1 MPNYEFKN
9 TETDEIFEKKMSY
22 TELDK
27 YLLDNPNH
35 IRHHSGTPVLS
46 DGMRMDTPG
55 TGRAD
60 STFQKYIID
69 RMAETIPGNTIR
81 QSHKTKTP
89 REW

>member
-9 TETDEIFEKKMSY
+9 TETGEVFEKQMRIS
-22 TELDK
+22 ELDQ
-27 YLLDNPNH
+27 YLIDNPTY

-46 DGMRMDTPG
+46 DGMRLSTPG
-55 TGRAD
+55 TGKAD

-69 RMAETIPGNTIR
+69 RIAETVPGNTIK

>member
-9 TETDEIFEKKMSY
+9 TETNEIFEKRMSY
-22 TELDK
+22 TELDQ
-27 YLLDNPNH
+27 YLLDNPTH

-46 DGMRMDTPG
+46 DGMRLSTPG
-55 TGRAD
+55 TGKAD

-69 RMAETIPGNTIR
+69 RIAETVPGNTIR

>member
-9 TETDEIFEKKMSY
+9 TDTGEIFEKKMSY
-22 TELDK
+22 TELDQ
-27 YLLDNPNH
+27 YLLNHPNH

-46 DGMRMDTPG
+46 DGMRMNTPG
-55 TGRAD
+55 TGKAD

-69 RMAETIPGNTIR
+69 RIAETVPGNTIR

>member
-9 TETDEIFEKKMSY
+9 TDTGEIFEKKMSY
-22 TELDK
+22 TELDQ
-27 YLLDNPNH
+27 YLLNNPNH

-46 DGMRMDTPG
+46 DGMRMNTPG
-55 TGRAD
+55 TGKAD

-69 RMAETIPGNTIR
+69 RIAETVPGNTIR

>member
-9 TETDEIFEKKMSY
+9 TETDEIFEKTMSY
-22 TELDK
+22 TVLDQ
-27 YLLDNPNH
+27 YLLDNPTH

>member
-9 TETDEIFEKKMSY
+9 TETGEIFEKTMSY
-22 TELDK
+22 KVLDQ
-27 YLLDNPNH
+27 YLADNPTH

-46 DGMRMDTPG
+46 DGMRLNTPG
-55 TGRAD
+55 TGKND

-81 QSHKTKTP
+81 QSHKNKIP